1 LKLLIILS
9 HTIFTKIPIANG
21 YINAKIA
28 YILLRKLDEKQ
39 KIRWKKKTVTKKIK
53 C

>member
-1 LKLLIILS
+1 MIILS
-9 HTIFTKIPIANG
+9 HKKKKKIPIANG

-39 KIRWKKKTVTKKIK
+39 KIRCKKKAVTKKIK